1 MKSCF
6 TQAEFD
12 EIIFFFKVLEND
24 EMQTCLSIELQK
36 QIYSMF
42 SVIMSKWLFNEL
54 FKKTD
59 SLNQAE
65 SFVYLK
71 IVKNK

>member
-1 MKSCF
+1 M
-6 TQAEFD
+6 
-12 EIIFFFKVLEND
+12 LEND

-36 QIYSMF
+36 QIYIMF